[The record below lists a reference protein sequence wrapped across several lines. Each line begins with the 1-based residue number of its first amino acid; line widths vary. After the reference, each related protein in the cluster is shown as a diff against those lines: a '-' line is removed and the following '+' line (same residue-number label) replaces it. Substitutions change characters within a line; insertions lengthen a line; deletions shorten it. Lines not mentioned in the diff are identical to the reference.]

1 VYEEAYADD
10 GLSGVNGDEVRRV
23 SQTFRATYS
32 ARDQALLVLDVKAG
46 FRGSESLN
54 LRVGDV

>member
-1 VYEEAYADD
+1 MRKHTQMMGCRA
-10 GLSGVNGDEVRRV
+10 LMGDEVRRV
-23 SQTFRATYS
+23 SQAFRATYS

-46 FRGSESLN
+46 FRSSESLN